1 MDQQSAK
8 GADAR
13 PWPEAITA
21 VTLFVEDLAATK
33 QFYLQTF
40 GLPVHYEDDNSAV
53 FKFGNTLINLLKV
66 AEADELI
73 APAKV
78 ADREA
83 GARVVFTIEVE
94 DVDALCAE
102 LTARGVVLLNGPMDR
117 PWGIRTASFSDPGG
131 HIWEIAH

>member
-1 MDQQSAK
+1 MDQQAGK
-8 GADAR
+8 GVDAR

-33 QFYLQTF
+33 QFYLQAF